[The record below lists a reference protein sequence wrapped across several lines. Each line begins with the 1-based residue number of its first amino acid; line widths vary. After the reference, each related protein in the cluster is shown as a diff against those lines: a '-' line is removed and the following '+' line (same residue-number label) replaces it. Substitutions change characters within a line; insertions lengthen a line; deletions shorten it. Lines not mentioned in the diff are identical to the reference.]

1 MDPQQQ
7 QHIATMMASMG
18 VAFLLFGLL
27 ISAFFIFLF
36 WRIFTKAGLA
46 GPLSLLVLVPGVGFI
61 ICLCIAA
68 FSEWR
73 VIPASQGYNAG
84 LPPAYPPPAYPP
96 ANYPPS
102 SPPAL

>member
-7 QHIATMMASMG
+7 QHMATMMASMG
-18 VAFLLFGLL
+18 IFFLFFGLL
-27 ISAFFIFLF
+27 VSAVLIFLF

-46 GPLSLLVLVPGVGFI
+46 GPLSLLVLVPGIGALIV
-61 ICLCIAA
+61 LCILA

-73 VIPASQGYNAG
+73 VVPAASDYAGG
-84 LPPAYPPPAYPP
+84 LPSYPPPYPP

-102 SPPAL
+102 NPPAV

>member
-18 VAFLLFGLL
+18 IFVLFFGLVV
-27 ISAFFIFLF
+27 SACLIFLF

-46 GPLSLLVLVPGVGFI
+46 GPLSLLVLVPGIGVLI
-61 ICLCIAA
+61 VLCILA

-73 VIPASQGYNAG
+73 VVPAASGYAAG
-84 LPPAYPPPAYPP
+84 SPNYPPPYPP